1 MSRLPAAALAFLSC
15 APAARAADNL
25 WNGSWRL
32 DAARS
37 SAGAEENAADGYVFA
52 IQPDGRIRWE
62 IPSLGEVVTGRT
74 DGQPMAVHRA
84 KERPGMTL
92 SVEPDGPLSL
102 RYKVAVNGQPE
113 GEGRMTIIEGGKAWV
128 DVSWRA
134 GMAEYAGELVY
145 VRK

>member
-1 MSRLPAAALAFLSC
+1 MRRLLAAAVACSSC
-15 APAARAADNL
+15 APAALAADDI
-25 WNGSWRL
+25 WNGSWKL

-37 SAGAEENAADGYVFA
+37 SAGAEENAADGYVFD

-62 IPSLGEVVTGRT
+62 IPTLGEVVTGRV
-74 DGQPMAVHRA
+74 DGQPMTVRRT

-102 RYKVAVNGQPE
+102 RYKVAVNGEPE

-128 DVSWRA
+128 DISWRS

-145 VRK
+145 VRQ